1 MVSVDNNKVVSSTFY
16 IFVFVDYLHLLFVF
30 ILFICVSKCLMEGWM
45 DRLFLFFLSGP
56 SKGADEANVEELVR
70 VLVLYRSGFDEE
82 IRGKKE
88 KIN

>member
-1 MVSVDNNKVVSSTFY
+1 
-16 IFVFVDYLHLLFVF
+16 
-30 ILFICVSKCLMEGWM
+30 
-45 DRLFLFFLSGP
+45 
-56 SKGADEANVEELVR
+56 VEELVR

>member
-1 MVSVDNNKVVSSTFY
+1 
-16 IFVFVDYLHLLFVF
+16 
-30 ILFICVSKCLMEGWM
+30 M
-45 DRLFLFFLSGP
+45 DRLFLFFFLSGP